1 MKLSQLITWPIG
13 VLILHSLLTVTGGY
27 YWWVHVDKIMHVL
40 GGMSI
45 AVSAVAAIKLYSKEG
60 NLRISDK
67 LVRAIIV
74 LGFVALAAVCWEF
87 LEFSLDHFAY
97 THMQPSLRDTM
108 GDLLA
113 GLCGGGLIML
123 IKIIPRQSKT

>member
-1 MKLSQLITWPIG
+1 MLLTKLLTWPVG
-13 VLILHSLLTVTGGY
+13 VLILHVLLTVAGGY
-27 YWWVHVDKIMHVL
+27 YWWVHVDKVMHVL

-45 AVSAVAAIKLYSKEG
+45 AVSALTAIDLLNSRST
-60 NLRISDK
+60 LIISNTFIT
-67 LVRAIIV
+67 AIFV
-74 LGFVALAAVCWEF
+74 LSFVALAAVSWEF

-113 GLCGGGLIML
+113 GLCGGGVIIF
-123 IKIIPRQSKT
+123 IKTVLRESK